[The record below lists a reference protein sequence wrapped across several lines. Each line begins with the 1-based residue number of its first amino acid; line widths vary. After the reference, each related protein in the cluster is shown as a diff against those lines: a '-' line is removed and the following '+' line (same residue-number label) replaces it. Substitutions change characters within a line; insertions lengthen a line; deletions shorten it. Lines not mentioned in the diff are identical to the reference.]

1 MGLIARKLSGA
12 PRLTLLALLVLPMAA
27 VAQVLL
33 LRDLQYSKA
42 ALASVSLQ
50 EALQP
55 ADPLVLDGLR
65 WHPEPY
71 SRAPGL
77 APMRAMAREHCPGL
91 SGFAL
96 GTCVSNVFAQRFS
109 NGQPSREFF
118 DRQHDPVA
126 VFLGHM
132 AGEPGHC
139 VTRSGMLA
147 ATLLAAGTPA
157 RVAQILGGSDGF
169 GHNVIEI
176 WDQARGW
183 RVMDPSFAG
192 LPVSPDGKTSAVDLT
207 LPPFPHWQ
215 REPALRMVE
224 GVDQQQA
231 LLAYGEEHLR
241 GARVVYPD
249 PWLYTRVGSDSARF
263 PFLGR
268 FVLVGPRAL
277 SLGIGQP
284 LLQAGIV
291 LSVAAW
297 LAVAARLLWRIRSRQ
312 RVAVAIDAPL
322 LSGQSTS

>member
-1 MGLIARKLSGA
+1 VAQA
-12 PRLTLLALLVLPMAA
+12 LVL
-27 VAQVLL
+27 
-33 LRDLQYSKA
+33 RGLQYSKA
-42 ALASVSLQ
+42 SLSSVTVQ
-50 EALQP
+50 EALHP
-55 ADPLVLDGLR
+55 ADPLALDGLR

-77 APMRAMAREHCPGL
+77 APMRALVREHCPGL
-91 SGFAL
+91 TGFAL
-96 GTCVSNVFAQRFS
+96 GTCVSNVFARRFG

-126 VFLGHM
+126 VFQGHM

-157 RVAQILGGSDGF
+157 RVAQILGGASGF

-176 WDQARGW
+176 WDQASGW

-207 LPPFPHWQ
+207 LPPFPRWQ
-215 REPALRMVE
+215 PEPALHLVG
-224 GVDQQQA
+224 GVDQRQA
-231 LLAYGEEHLR
+231 LLAYSEEHLR
-241 GARVVYPD
+241 VARVVYPD
-249 PWLYTRVGSDSARF
+249 PWLYTRVGRDSARF

-268 FVLVGPRAL
+268 FVLVGPRAM

-284 LLQAGIV
+284 LLQAGIL
-291 LSVAAW
+291 LSAAAW
-297 LAVAARLLWRIRSRQ
+297 LAVAARLLWRVRSRQ
-312 RVAVAIDAPL
+312 RVAVAIDAPV